1 METDR
6 KDKMSYLSQKLLD
19 FDQFSHTLNMRFGKF
34 GESLPSKMG
43 AFCSIM
49 LYILLISYTGYK
61 MDIMFNRK
69 NEDVTSA
76 LHEDYYDESYIF

>member
-1 METDR
+1 
-6 KDKMSYLSQKLLD
+6 
-19 FDQFSHTLNMRFGKF
+19 MRFGQF
-34 GESLPSKMG
+34 RESLPSKMG

-76 LHEDYYDESYIF
+76 LHEDYYDDSYIFGAE